1 MPIRILGPEGVEVGV
16 HSHLSPIETGE
27 YVEAR
32 RYPRYKLEVDVR
44 IYARNAQVVRGH
56 MVDISESGMSAMLRV
71 EVPLGEVVRLEF
83 ALPTGE
89 VEVHA
94 LVRQRQA
101 FRYGF
106 QFVEDSLAQQTITH
120 ACTQLAVEQTLRE
133 NQIS

>member
-1 MPIRILGPEGVEVGV
+1 
-16 HSHLSPIETGE
+16 LSPIETGE

-32 RYPRYKLEVDVR
+32 RHPRYRLEVDIR
-44 IYARNAQVVRGH
+44 IYARNKQVVRGH
-56 MVDISESGMSAMLRV
+56 TVDLSESGISAMLRV

-83 ALPTGE
+83 TLPTGE

-106 QFVEDSLAQQTITH
+106 QFVEDSFAQQTIIR

-133 NQIS
+133 DHIS

>member
-1 MPIRILGPEGVEVGV
+1 MSPVER
-16 HSHLSPIETGE
+16 GE
-27 YVEAR
+27 FVEAR
-32 RYPRYKLEVDVR
+32 LRPRYKLEVDIR
-44 IYARNAQVVRGH
+44 IYARNKQVVRGH
-56 MVDISESGMSAMLRV
+56 TVDLSESGISAMLRV

-83 ALPTGE
+83 TLPTGE
-89 VEVHA
+89 VKVHA

-106 QFVEDSLAQQTITH
+106 QFVEDSFAQQTITR